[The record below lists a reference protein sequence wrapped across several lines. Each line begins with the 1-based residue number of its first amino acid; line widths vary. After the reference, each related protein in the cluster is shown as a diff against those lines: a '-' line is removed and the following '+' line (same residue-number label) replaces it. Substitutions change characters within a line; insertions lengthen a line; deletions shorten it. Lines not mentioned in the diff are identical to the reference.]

1 VQITGFSTNK
11 TLNLGGRL
19 MVLDSPKVMGILNVT
34 PDSFYDGGKYLTEKD
49 LLKHVNKLLTE
60 GADLIDIGGYSTR
73 PGAEE
78 ISLEEEIKRSVGS
91 IKIVLKHFPEAQ
103 VSIDSFR
110 SEVAR
115 IAVQEGAIM
124 VNDVSGGELDPAM
137 FETVSKL
144 NVPYVLMHMR
154 GNPKTMT
161 TLTDYDDVV
170 RSVIDFFH
178 PRIQHLTQLGQK
190 DIILDP
196 GFGFAKTRDQNF
208 QMLQKLDHFE
218 ILGKPVLIG
227 LSRKSMVWKTLNIQP
242 QDALNGSTALHAI
255 ALTKGASMLRVHDVK
270 ECVEVVTLV
279 KEMMRSSVPKIIK
292 KETQ

>member
-1 VQITGFSTNK
+1 
-11 TLNLGGRL
+11 

-49 LLKHVNKLLTE
+49 LLIQVNKLLTE

-78 ISLEEEIKRSVGS
+78 ISIDEELKRSVGS
-91 IKIVLKHFPEAQ
+91 IKTILKHFPEAKL
-103 VSIDSFR
+103 SIDSFR

-115 IAVQEGAIM
+115 AAVQEGAVM
-124 VNDVSGGELDPAM
+124 VNDVSGGELDPMM

-161 TLTDYDDVV
+161 KLTDYDDVV

-178 PRIQHLTQLGQK
+178 PRIQQLTQLGQK
-190 DIILDP
+190 DIIIDP
-196 GFGFAKTRDQNF
+196 GFGFAKTREQNF
-208 QMLQKLDHFE
+208 EMLQNLERFE
-218 ILGKPVLIG
+218 IHGKPILIG

-242 QDALNGSTALHAI
+242 REALNGSTALHAI
-255 ALTKGASMLRVHDVK
+255 ALTKGASILRVHDVK

-279 KEMMRSSVPKIIK
+279 RELTKSIHSKNNK
-292 KETQ
+292 KEEQ